1 MSKERVKQKIDSN
14 QPIRPAMT
22 PEARENQLIN
32 LATNLAEKQ
41 LKEGTAS
48 SQVIIHYL
56 KQATLKAQIELE
68 KIKMEN
74 KLMEAKI
81 DSLKSNVLSREMYEQ
96 LLKVFSKYSGN
107 LNQEED
113 YSNEEIF

>member
-1 MSKERVKQKIDSN
+1 MPRERLKQEIEST

-41 LKEGTAS
+41 LREGTAS

-68 KIKMEN
+68 RIKMEN
-74 KLMEAKI
+74 KLIEAKI
-81 DSLKSNVLSREMYEQ
+81 ASLKANELSKEMYER

-107 LNQEED
+107 LNQEENYD
-113 YSNEEIF
+113 DEIF